1 MEIWNKTHANAIG
14 AFREK
19 TERKIPENAEELR
32 WGWTEMIWI
41 YIYIGRV
48 TELEKKAG
56 GQVI

>member
-32 WGWTEMIWI
+32 WGWTEMIRL
-41 YIYIGRV
+41 YIYTHR
-48 TELEKKAG
+48 
-56 GQVI
+56 

>member
-32 WGWTEMIWI
+32 WGWTEMIGI
-41 YIYIGRV
+41 YICRV